1 MSSTNPPR
9 LGWFG
14 LGSMGLAM
22 ACNLQEQL
30 TKQNLPALHFA
41 NRSLSKGDTLKELGG
56 IPCQDISELVQACD
70 VIFISVTNDEVL
82 TSVINQFTSTNSL
95 GGKILVDTTTVHPN
109 TTASLATKLASHNCS
124 FIAAPVFGPPLTAR
138 AGQLLI
144 AVAGPPQVIEIITP
158 YLQGVIARGVIRV
171 GEDPS
176 KALLLKSTSNF
187 IGAGLM
193 YLLSEAHVL
202 AEKAGLPA
210 SVLESLIE
218 ANFGAY
224 AANTSKR
231 LTSGSYMPAA
241 GQAPNSALELAIKDV
256 GIGLGIANEQGVRL
270 EVGELSMG
278 AMEEA
283 RAFGEEKGRKLDSH
297 SVFGVVR
304 KKAGLRF
311 ENEAVKKRDGLTE
324 HDEGGET

>member
-1 MSSTNPPR
+1 MSSTSPPR

-22 ACNLQEQL
+22 ACNLQKHL
-30 TKQNLPALHFA
+30 TEQNLTALHFA
-41 NRSLSKGDTLKELGG
+41 NRNISKGDPLKELGG
-56 IPCQDISELVQACD
+56 IPCQDIKELVRACD
-70 VIFISVTNDEVL
+70 VIFISVTNDDVL
-82 TSVINQFTSTNSL
+82 TTVIKSFVSTNSL
-95 GGKILVDTTTVHPN
+95 RGKILVDTTTVHPN
-109 TTASLATKLASHNCS
+109 TTAALATELASHDCS
-124 FIAAPVFGPPLTAR
+124 FVAAPVFGPPPTAR
-138 AGQLLI
+138 TGQLLV
-144 AVAGPPQVIEIITP
+144 AVAGPSQAIEILAP
-158 YLQGVIARGVIRV
+158 YLHGVIARGVIRV
-171 GEDPS
+171 GEEPS

-202 AEKAGLPA
+202 AEKSGLSAP
-210 SVLESLIE
+210 VLESLIE

-256 GIGLGIANEQGVRL
+256 GIGLGIAKEQGVRL
-270 EVGELSMG
+270 EIGELSMG

-283 RAFGEEKGRKLDSH
+283 KAFGDERERKLDSH
-297 SVFGVVR
+297 SVFGIVR
-304 KKAGLRF
+304 KNAGLDF
-311 ENEAVKKRDGLTE
+311 ENEAVKERDGS
-324 HDEGGET
+324 GEQKRP

>member
-1 MSSTNPPR
+1 MSSTHTLR

-22 ACNLQEQL
+22 ASNLQKHL
-30 TKQNLPALHFA
+30 TEKSLPALHYA
-41 NRSLSKGDTLKELGG
+41 NRNLSKGDPLKQVGG
-56 IPCQDISELVQACD
+56 VPCQDVNELVQTCD

-82 TSVINQFTSTNSL
+82 TSVINQFISTKSL
-95 GGKILVDTTTVHPN
+95 AGKILVDTTTVHPD
-109 TTASLATKLASHNCS
+109 TTTSIAAELSTHNCS
-124 FIAAPVFGPPLTAR
+124 FIAAPVFGPPATAR
-138 AGQLLI
+138 AGQLII
-144 AVAGPPQVIEIITP
+144 AVGGPPHAVEVITP
-158 YLQGVIARGVIRV
+158 YLQGVIARGVIPV
-171 GEDPS
+171 GPDPS

-202 AEKAGLPA
+202 AEKSGLPA

-224 AANTSKR
+224 ATNTSKR
-231 LTSGSYMPAA
+231 LTSGSYMPAV
-241 GQAPNSALELAIKDV
+241 GQVPNSALELAIKDV
-256 GIGLGIANEQGVRL
+256 GIGLGIAKEQGVKL
-270 EVGELSMG
+270 EIGELSMA

-283 RAFGEEKGRKLDSH
+283 KSVGDGSGRKLDSH

-304 KKAGLRF
+304 TKSGLGF
-311 ENEAVKKRDGLTE
+311 ENAAVRERDGLGE
-324 HDEGGET
+324 DEGA